1 MVDIRF
7 DGLVTLYAANLPF
20 PQQTIDEFCEPPPPC
35 SSHPQAHNPRG
46 MGANRRL
53 ISYISLL
60 LVLIRS
66 ASEVTVTLSKPWRLS
81 PCEGIKGTGE
91 NVPSHNLLPRRN
103 IRYYN
108 ILTLGHLSSS
118 TVCRLLL
125 PATNSFSAGLIR
137 SYHVLLHQIT
147 RRQSLRRFS
156 ISHNRI
162 KASRA
167 ICFVPQSF
175 CITTQYFRTAAIAT
189 TTPIRRTQEVRDIT
203 KVRGPSCYRLSMHAA
218 ASHPGPNVSRL

>member
-7 DGLVTLYAANLPF
+7 DGLVTLYAANLSFSPAN
-20 PQQTIDEFCEPPPPC
+20 DRRVCEPPPPPC
-35 SSHPQAHNPRG
+35 SPHPQAHNPRG

-91 NVPSHNLLPRRN
+91 NPTTLLPRN

-108 ILTLGHLSSS
+108 ILTLGHLSAS

-175 CITTQYFRTAAIAT
+175 CITTQ
-189 TTPIRRTQEVRDIT
+189 
-203 KVRGPSCYRLSMHAA
+203 
-218 ASHPGPNVSRL
+218 